1 MVIGRVGVVGAG
13 TMGGGIATAVAQHG
27 FEVVITDISQ
37 EMAEKAIEGAKTFY
51 ARAVEKGRMS
61 EADAAAAGARLSA
74 GDDLEDLGDCDL
86 VIEAV
91 FEDADLKAEVFQK
104 LSGVVRSD
112 SLVATNTS
120 CLKVSDLAQHMT
132 QPERFLGLHYFSPAQ
147 INPLVEV
154 VRGETTS
161 ETALSAAIAFCQATG
176 KRPLACKDT
185 YGFAINRFFCPYTN
199 AAVRALDEGLATPA
213 QIDEVAKDCLGVAAG
228 PFFVM
233 NIIKPRINLHAI
245 RNLSALGL
253 FYTPVKSMI
262 EVGDSG
268 DSWIVT
274 KPDPMAPE
282 KAAKVADHLL
292 GGTFLPI
299 LEALDEEVA
308 SPADIDMGA
317 EQALKF
323 GKPPCRLMDS
333 LGRDEVARLIGP
345 LCQRYQVATPHS
357 LDRVGSVTN

>member
-1 MVIGRVGVVGAG
+1 MQVRRVGVVGAG

-27 FEVVITDISQ
+27 FEVVITDISS
-37 EMAEKAIEGAKTFY
+37 EMVEKAIEGAKAFH

-61 EADAAAAGARLSA
+61 EAEATAAGARLSKGNGL
-74 GDDLEDLGDCDL
+74 GDLSDCDL
-86 VIEAV
+86 IVEAV
-91 FEDADLKAEVFQK
+91 FEDGDLKAEVFRN
-104 LSGVVRSD
+104 LSGVVRDD

-132 QPERFLGLHYFSPAQ
+132 RPERFLGLHYFSPAQ

-154 VRGETTS
+154 VRGEATS
-161 ETALSAAIAFCQATG
+161 EQALAAAVAFCEATG
-176 KRPLACKDT
+176 KRPLACKDS

-274 KPDPMAPE
+274 KPDPLAPD
-282 KAAKVADHLL
+282 KTAKVADHLL

-299 LEALDEEVA
+299 LQELDEEVA

-345 LCQRYQVATPHS
+345 LCQRYQVATPSS
-357 LDRVGSVTN
+357 LARVGSLTN